1 MAHIPYGYR
10 IERGRASPEPGQ
22 AEKLNAFIGAYLKG
36 LSVKEAKKASGI
48 ELSVRSIMDYL
59 RAGTYA
65 GTEYYPAI
73 VPEGTKE
80 RILEELE
87 RRTHPGFAILP
98 DDITVQNMFQ
108 TEEPEGQCSGS
119 AAEVAGAVYNLI
131 VPAKNGRT
139 FMNSKEKAVVNAWA
153 GKMEERVWQ

>member
-22 AEKLNAFIGAYLKG
+22 AEKLNAFIGAYLK
-36 LSVKEAKKASGI
+36 
-48 ELSVRSIMDYL
+48 D
-59 RAGTYA
+59 
-65 GTEYYPAI
+65 
-73 VPEGTKE
+73 
-80 RILEELE
+80 
-87 RRTHPGFAILP
+87 PGFAILP

-139 FMNSKEKAVVNAWA
+139 FMNSKEKAMVNAWA